1 MFNLTANDLFDRDD
15 LLRGAPEGAYR
26 VTRSIIAPITR
37 AGEGL
42 LAAERAAG
50 KVLHGKAHTV
60 VLTHSNSPY
69 GTRSRV
75 ASSSTPNLSTLQHFM
90 SPTRKAAKCW
100 CPPSP
105 ILPTIRSNS
114 PTTTTTG
121 REWTSAR
128 KTRDL
133 SVSVHMGRLQR

>member
-1 MFNLTANDLFDRDD
+1 MFNTANDLFDQDD
-15 LLRGAPEGAYR
+15 LLQGAPEGAYR

-69 GTRSRV
+69 GTRSKA
-75 ASSSTPNLSTLQHFM
+75 ASLSTPNLSTLQHSV
-90 SPTRKAAKCW
+90 SPTPKVA
-100 CPPSP
+100 
-105 ILPTIRSNS
+105 
-114 PTTTTTG
+114 
-121 REWTSAR
+121 
-128 KTRDL
+128 
-133 SVSVHMGRLQR
+133 